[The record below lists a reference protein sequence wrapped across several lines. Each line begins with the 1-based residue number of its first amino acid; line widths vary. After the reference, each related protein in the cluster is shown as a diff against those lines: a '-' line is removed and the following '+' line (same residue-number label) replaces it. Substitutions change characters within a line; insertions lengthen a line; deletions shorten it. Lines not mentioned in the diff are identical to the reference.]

1 MYWHYSYVWTR
12 KFRCVEWAWDQQNVK
27 TWSVVFR
34 IISRFEY
41 LSFYISCQQQ
51 FISRTK
57 TTTSILFIVFIKT
70 ICVLTYW
77 SCEQRTLTPR
87 KARAHKYVHENR
99 DDNLFIYL
107 THLSYEILISCYMY
121 TLIISALFAIA
132 TSKLV
137 LSHIHLSALDYM
149 QNAYYIS
156 DQLTY
161 VLHLSA

>member
-57 TTTSILFIVFIKT
+57 TTTNILFIVFIKT

-87 KARAHKYVHENR
+87 KARAYKYVHENR
-99 DDNLFIYL
+99 DDNLCIYL
-107 THLSYEILISCYMY
+107 TRLSYEILISCYNAPPFIS
-121 TLIISALFAIA
+121 TLWSYLHSLLLLQTNVSWVIL
-132 TSKLV
+132 
-137 LSHIHLSALDYM
+137 LSALDN
-149 QNAYYIS
+149 NAI
-156 DQLTY
+156 
-161 VLHLSA
+161 